1 MMTRVELAE
10 HIAKDAEI
18 PRKAATKILD
28 VFVGVI
34 HDALQGKNKKI
45 RVRSVVNSGHQMSR
59 LPSVVDRIDS
69 QRPLGRDS
77 PAFSGVSADCR
88 KALCIL

>member
-1 MMTRVELAE
+1 MCVS
-10 HIAKDAEI
+10 IQEI
-18 PRKAATKILD
+18 KIEGNNHEFKCRILGTPD
-28 VFVGVI
+28 LI
-34 HDALQGKNKKI
+34 L
-45 RVRSVVNSGHQMSR
+45 RSVVNSGHQMSR

>member
-1 MMTRVELAE
+1 MKM
-10 HIAKDAEI
+10 HQ
-18 PRKAATKILD
+18 
-28 VFVGVI
+28 GVYLGYI
-34 HDALQGKNKKI
+34 VAQSL
-45 RVRSVVNSGHQMSR
+45 RLRSVVNSGHQMSR